1 MKIKQCLL
9 SLLVRSKALSPA
21 SSIWIEWEPGWCT
34 GGITSLPPV
43 CLPVGSQRR
52 HHIGV
57 EFIVGSFFC
66 SKRFSQGTLV
76 FPFHQKT
83 TFPNFNLIWRK
94 SYSFLCMFLQL
105 NSIDFENNP
114 ELKKLQF
121 LAPGPKMAGL
131 AKGTLQPKKEFN
143 IKPGKIW
150 KKSLTTSISSVIVM
164 KVFCK
169 VLVFWSDIL
178 SHQTWIVRIGEV
190 WPPVWVWLLLNFGE
204 VSLMVHS
211 ALSNQEQGNHDR

>member
-1 MKIKQCLL
+1 MDWVRAGMVHWWNHFPPTSVSSGWVPAPTPYRSWVHCRLFFLL
-9 SLLVRSKALSPA
+9 QEVFSRYFGFPLSSKA
-21 SSIWIEWEPGWCT
+21 
-34 GGITSLPPV
+34 
-43 CLPVGSQRR
+43 
-52 HHIGV
+52 
-57 EFIVGSFFC
+57 
-66 SKRFSQGTLV
+66 
-76 FPFHQKT
+76 

-190 WPPVWVWLLLNFGE
+190 WPPVWVWLLLHFGE